1 MDSEQLIPEN
11 AQALILAGL
20 KQQMIP
26 NYVQTMVGI
35 TNPKGEGYNANG
47 KFDPYITNNNNEYQV
62 NIGYSRKGTYKTL
75 EEAKIAKKDILPID
89 FEFAKTSLKEE
100 YIKSEAEAKKII
112 NKKHGRNAFQ
122 NLPIK
127 SQFVIQDYI
136 RTGDT
141 NEKFF
146 DAVVNNNFS
155 EAINNY
161 QRKHLGNGSELFR
174 NVMFNEPM
182 NENDFGNKNQA
193 TNYAK
198 SFIKKI
204 NPNASGQYDMDVD
217 GTEQIPMQ
225 QASAETFAKGGK
237 KDIQAEF
244 TGNELVNNKESE
256 MRKALNEGNNK
267 KAANIFKNQVTEKN
281 ITPGEA
287 SHKSNPLPVAKDGT
301 VLNKNGKNTG
311 IKAKDGAGVYDHI
324 SEQYNDNMSSDQIV
338 KMIKDNHAKWR
349 KNNMG

>member
-89 FEFAKTSLKEE
+89 FEFAKKTLKEE

-112 NKKHGRNAFQ
+112 NKKHGRNTFQ

-182 NENDFGNKNQA
+182 NENDFFSFYEDSILVEDLLKKIIELGEINKN
-193 TNYAK
+193 
-198 SFIKKI
+198 
-204 NPNASGQYDMDVD
+204 
-217 GTEQIPMQ
+217 
-225 QASAETFAKGGK
+225 
-237 KDIQAEF
+237 
-244 TGNELVNNKESE
+244 ES
-256 MRKALNEGNNK
+256 
-267 KAANIFKNQVTEKN
+267 
-281 ITPGEA
+281 
-287 SHKSNPLPVAKDGT
+287 
-301 VLNKNGKNTG
+301 
-311 IKAKDGAGVYDHI
+311 
-324 SEQYNDNMSSDQIV
+324 
-338 KMIKDNHAKWR
+338 
-349 KNNMG
+349 